1 MKGFSTLEE
10 QLQQRDIPGMM
21 YEEFVTIFNRLYF
34 SKQYTAAF
42 DFCINHLVECDYKE
56 VIITKAKLAI
66 EKMTN
71 RINLTNQLQINQ
83 DWVLDAFVSMGKTN
97 MSLDGD
103 KIFLG
108 ASVIST
114 QTQDD
119 KFMIAAKCRF
129 NKFVAF
135 LIFCVIFGISG
146 AIAALIDYHFYD
158 VSSFLTLVVFFGS
171 LGYFTR
177 KLYKLYYAHRSL
189 IRQLANVV
197 LQKSINN

>member
-10 QLQQRDIPGMM
+10 QLQQRDIPGMK
-21 YEEFVTIFNRLYF
+21 YEEFVTIFNRLHF

-97 MSLDGD
+97 MRLDGD

-135 LIFCVIFGISG
+135 LIFCVIFGISV
-146 AIAALIDYHFYD
+146 AIATLINYLSYD
-158 VSSFLTLVVFFGS
+158 LFLTWVVFFGS

>member
-10 QLQQRDIPGMM
+10 QLQQRDIPGMK

-97 MSLDGD
+97 MRLDGD

-108 ASVIST
+108 VSVIST

-135 LIFCVIFGISG
+135 LIFCVIFCISVP
-146 AIAALIDYHFYD
+146 IAALIKDYFYLTP
-158 VSSFLTLVVFFGS
+158 FLTLMMVFFCS
-171 LGYFTR
+171 LGCFTR
-177 KLYKLYYAHRSL
+177 LYKLYYAHRSL